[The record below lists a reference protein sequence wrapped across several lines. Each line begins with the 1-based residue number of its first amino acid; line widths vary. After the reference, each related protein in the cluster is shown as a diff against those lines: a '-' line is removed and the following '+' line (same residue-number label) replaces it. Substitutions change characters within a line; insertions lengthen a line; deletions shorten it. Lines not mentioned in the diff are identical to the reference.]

1 MQISELFAEIDKNHD
16 GTLDANELM
25 LALNTMCDMQC
36 TIDQAQAM
44 IDEVDV
50 NGDKQIDA
58 KEFEALMMP
67 RMLENLV
74 RSDDADE
81 KFRAMFK
88 KYDTDLTNYL
98 EIEELYTV
106 LIKEMGVQITMDE
119 VMMLMA
125 EFDQDGN
132 QKIDIDEFV
141 ALMSAD
147 NIMF

>member
-1 MQISELFAEIDKNHD
+1 
-16 GTLDANELM
+16 
-25 LALNTMCDMQC
+25 
-36 TIDQAQAM
+36 M

-50 NGDKQIDA
+50 NGDK
-58 KEFEALMMP
+58 
-67 RMLENLV
+67 NLV

-106 LIKEMGVQITMDE
+106 LVKEMGVQITMDE

-125 EFDQDGN
+125 EFD
-132 QKIDIDEFV
+132 
-141 ALMSAD
+141 
-147 NIMF
+147 